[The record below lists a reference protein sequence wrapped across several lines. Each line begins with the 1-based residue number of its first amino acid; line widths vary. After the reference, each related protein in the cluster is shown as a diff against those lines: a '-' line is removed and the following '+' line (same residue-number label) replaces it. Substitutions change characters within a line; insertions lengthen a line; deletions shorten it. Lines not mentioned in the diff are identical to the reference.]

1 MSFTVIKHPL
11 ILDKLTRMRKKESN
25 SKIFKENLDEI
36 AQLMAYEIFR
46 NIKLNEF
53 EIETPVAKTKGYKI
67 SNDIVLFPILRAGLG
82 MVDGIINLVPNAKIG
97 HIGLYRDKK
106 TLEPHEY
113 FAKKPENIN
122 KANVLVLDPMLATGG
137 SANLAIQK
145 VKEWGSTNIKLV
157 CLVAAPEGKK
167 FIEEH
172 HPDVDMYVA
181 ALDKHLDE
189 HGYIIPGLGDAGDRI
204 FGTK

>member
-25 SKIFKENLDEI
+25 SKVFKENLDEI

-46 NIKLNEF
+46 EIELKEF
-53 EIETPVAKTKGYKI
+53 EIDTPVAKTKGYKI
-67 SNDIVLFPILRAGLG
+67 ANDIVLFPILRAGLG

-97 HIGLYRDKK
+97 HIGMYRDEK

-113 FAKKPENIN
+113 FAKKPENIM

-145 VKEWGSTNIKLV
+145 VKEWGATNIKLV
-157 CLVAAPEGKK
+157 CLVAAPEGKGY
-167 FIEEH
+167 IEQH
-172 HPDVDMYVA
+172 HPDIDIYVA
-181 ALDKHLDE
+181 ALDERLDE